1 LKKTGI
7 FFLYL
12 IGERLSDF
20 PEELEGILNKPNI
33 SFYEAFYEITPTSLE
48 LLLKV
53 HSRKMI
59 EDVKRTPYY
68 ETALYSTGGTV

>member
-1 LKKTGI
+1 LNKTGI

-33 SFYEAFYEITPTSLE
+33 SNLRLQLSICYNPDRFRVS
-48 LLLKV
+48 
-53 HSRKMI
+53 
-59 EDVKRTPYY
+59 
-68 ETALYSTGGTV
+68 